1 MKKILCLIMCL
12 LFASL
17 MLVSCGDDEIGKVP
31 DHYPEPEPEIEE
43 VSINLYI
50 IVDDATSD
58 NAIQT
63 VSRMI
68 AQHTL
73 ATYYTEVNVKYVS
86 AEDYESVALNAVT
99 STGADAA
106 NIVLVNSYEFMTKLY
121 NTGKLENL
129 AGYLQLPA
137 YGTLNVKIPT
147 TLIDACVWNVDDN
160 GGEYIYAIPNNHI
173 IDDYQYLVIDREVA
187 EQQLKYS
194 LTELLGY
201 TTYDATEALRADMEK
216 AGYNPEE
223 YVYIQNGAYSL
234 KGELEADNK
243 NVCNIIQKPT
253 VDLEEAY
260 SSAFAIVDTG
270 NDVVDDRAMEIIYAL
285 NSDVELRNLLQY
297 GVYGTN
303 YTLSEDGEI
312 LMVDDETNTDRMNL
326 EYTGNIFVASYCD
339 EIGWTA
345 EIAKNGEKQNADS
358 VFNKAN

>member
-1 MKKILCLIMCL
+1 MKKILCLIFCL
-12 LFASL
+12 VFASL
-17 MLVSCGDDEIGKVP
+17 MLVSCGDDDIGKVP
-31 DHYPEPEPEIEE
+31 DHYPAPEPEIEE

-86 AEDYESVALNAVT
+86 ASEYETVALNAVS

-106 NIVLVNSYEFMTKLY
+106 NIVLVNSPEFMTKLV
-121 NTGKLENL
+121 NTNKLENL
-129 AGYLQLPA
+129 NGYLQLPA

-147 TLIDACVWNVDDN
+147 TLLDACVWGVDEE
-160 GGEYIYAIPNNHI
+160 GGELLYAIPNNHVI
-173 IDDYQYLVIDREVA
+173 GEYQYLVIDREVA

-194 LTELLGY
+194 LTELLTY
-201 TTYDATEALRADMEK
+201 TTYDATEALRQDMED
-216 AGYNPEE
+216 AGYNSEE
-223 YVYIQNGAYSL
+223 YVYIQNGSYSL
-234 KGELEADNK
+234 KGELEANNR
-243 NVCNIIQKPT
+243 NVCNVIQNPV
-253 VDLEEAY
+253 VDLDEAY
-260 SSAFAIVDTG
+260 SSAFAIVDSG
-270 NDVVDDRAMEIIYAL
+270 NDVVDNRAMEIIYAL
-285 NSDVELRNLLQY
+285 NSDAELRNLLQY

-303 YTLSEDGEI
+303 YTLSDDGEI
-312 LMVDDETNTDRMNL
+312 LMVNDDTNTYRMKL
-326 EYTGNIFVASYCD
+326 EYTGNVFVASYCD

-358 VFNKAN
+358 VFNK

>member
-1 MKKILCLIMCL
+1 MKKILFLVLCLV
-12 LFASL
+12 FASL

-31 DHYPEPEPEIEE
+31 DHYPPPVPETEE
-43 VSINLYI
+43 VSLNMYI
-50 IVDDATSD
+50 IVDDETSD
-58 NAIQT
+58 NAKQT

-73 ATYYTEVNVKYVS
+73 TTYYTEVNVKYVS
-86 AEDYESVALNAVT
+86 ANEYEQVALAAVN
-99 STGADAA
+99 STEADAA
-106 NIVLVNSYEFMTKLY
+106 NIVLVNSYDFMRKLY

-147 TLIDACVWNVDDN
+147 TLLDACVWNTDKEGN
-160 GGEYIYAIPNNHI
+160 EFIYAVPNNHVI
-173 IDDYQYLVIDREVA
+173 GEYQYLVIDREVA

-194 LTELLGY
+194 LTELVSY
-201 TTYDATEALRADMEK
+201 TTYDATEALRQDMEK
-216 AGYNPEE
+216 AGYNSEQ

-243 NVCNIIQKPT
+243 NVCNVIQKPT
-253 VDLEEAY
+253 VNLNEAY
-260 SSAFAIVDTG
+260 SSAFAIVNTG
-270 NDVVDDRAMEIIYAL
+270 NDVIDNRAMEIIYAL

-303 YTLSEDGEI
+303 YTLSDDGEI
-312 LMVDDETNTDRMNL
+312 LMVNDGTNTYRMNIK
-326 EYTGNIFVASYCD
+326 YTGNIFVASYCD

>member
-1 MKKILCLIMCL
+1 MKKILCLILCL
-12 LFASL
+12 VFASF

-31 DHYPEPEPEIEE
+31 EHYPAPEPEIEE
-43 VSINLYI
+43 VSLNLYI

-73 ATYYTEVNVKYVS
+73 TTYHTEVNVKYVS
-86 AEDYESVALNAVT
+86 ASEYENVALNAVS
-99 STGADAA
+99 STESDAA
-106 NIVLVNSYEFMTKLY
+106 NIVLVNSYEFMTKLVST
-121 NTGKLENL
+121 NKLENL
-129 AGYLQLPA
+129 SGYLQLPA

-147 TLIDACVWNVDDN
+147 TLLDACVWRVDKD
-160 GGEYIYAIPNNHI
+160 GGELLYAIPNNHVI
-173 IDDYQYLVIDREVA
+173 GEYQYLVIDREVA

-194 LTELLGY
+194 LTKLQEYTSYDKTAELRL
-201 TTYDATEALRADMEK
+201 DMEE
-216 AGYNPEE
+216 AGYNSEE
-223 YVYIQNGAYSL
+223 YVYIQNGAHSL
-234 KGELEADNK
+234 KAELEADNR
-243 NVCNIIQKPT
+243 NVCNIIQSPV
-253 VDLEEAY
+253 VDLDEAY
-260 SSAFAIVDTG
+260 SSAFAIVDSG
-270 NDVVDDRAMEIIYAL
+270 NDVVDNRAMEIIYAL

-303 YTLSEDGEI
+303 YTLSDDGEI
-312 LMVDDETNTDRMNL
+312 LMVNDDANTYRMKL

-358 VFNKAN
+358 IFNKVN

>member
-1 MKKILCLIMCL
+1 MKKILCLILCL
-12 LFASL
+12 IFASF

-43 VSINLYI
+43 VSLNLYI
-50 IVDDATSD
+50 IVDEATSD
-58 NAIQT
+58 NAVQT

-73 ATYYTEVNVKYVS
+73 ATYHTEVNVKYVS
-86 AEDYESVALNAVT
+86 AAEYETVALNAVN

-106 NIVLVNSYEFMTKLY
+106 NIVLVNSYDLMTKLV
-121 NTGKLENL
+121 NTGKLENVNP
-129 AGYLQLPA
+129 YLQLPA

-147 TLIDACVWNVDDN
+147 TLFDACTWGVDEEGNDV
-160 GGEYIYAIPNNHI
+160 IYAVPNNHVI
-173 IDDYQYLVIDREVA
+173 GQYQYLVIDREVA

-194 LTELLGY
+194 LTELLSY
-201 TTYDATEALRADMEK
+201 TTYDATAQLRADMEA
-216 AGYNPEE
+216 AGYNAEE
-223 YVYIQNGAYSL
+223 YVYIQNGAYAL
-234 KGELEADNK
+234 KGQLEANNK
-243 NVCNIIQKPT
+243 NVCNIIQNPT
-253 VDLEEAY
+253 VDLDEAY
-260 SSAFAIVDTG
+260 SSAFAIVNTE
-270 NDVVDDRAMEIIYAL
+270 NDVVDDRAMQIIYAL

-303 YTLSEDGEI
+303 YTLSDDGEI
-312 LMVDDETNTDRMNL
+312 LMVNDEMNTYRMKL

-345 EIAKNGEKQNADS
+345 EVAANGEKQNAAS